1 MSRVVCLALL
11 LFGCVPDDPITGW
24 GLPDTVEVDGEQWV
38 DTNGDDVAD
47 VPLAEWC
54 HPTVLEDPQVYR
66 EATYEIRYEIP
77 GFSALHTFK
86 LNSDG
91 TVAICVDQKTRKDKP
106 LSWACRDG
114 EVDVYAS
121 GVLANWGGPGGLMA
135 TVEFEDYIWDMQES
149 TGIEVS
155 VTGGKDGRTAEGT
168 LFDLDTGC
176 TE

>member
-24 GLPDTVEVDGEQWV
+24 GLPATVEVDGEQWV

-66 EATYEIRYEIP
+66 EASYAIREAIP
-77 GFSALHTFK
+77 GFSAGHNFK
-86 LNSDG
+86 LNTDG
-91 TVAICVDQKTRKDKP
+91 TVAICVDDGDRRDKP

-114 EVDVYAS
+114 EVDVFAS
-121 GVLANWGGPGGLMA
+121 GVLANWGGQGGLMA
-135 TVEFEDYIWDMQES
+135 TVEFKDYIWSPQES
-149 TGIEVS
+149 IGIDVV
-155 VTGGKDGRTAEGT
+155 VTGGKDGRVAEGT
-168 LFDLDTGC
+168 LLDLDTEC
-176 TE
+176 K